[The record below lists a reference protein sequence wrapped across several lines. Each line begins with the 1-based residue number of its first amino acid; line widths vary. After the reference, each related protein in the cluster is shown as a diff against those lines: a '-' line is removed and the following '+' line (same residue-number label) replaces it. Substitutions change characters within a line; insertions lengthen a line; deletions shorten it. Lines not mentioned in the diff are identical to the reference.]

1 MESLSIPLKKF
12 SLPKKEKEERVCKL
26 IKQGKGVREIAA
38 AEHLSFTQIKKIRI
52 KYFETDEDETDQNM
66 KRSEAL
72 KLMEEGKSSLD
83 IAIELNLSADEVQ
96 GFRREH
102 LTLKGE
108 DELLAIYRRIGGKI
122 EQFVTL
128 YEMMNKEGLAPDEA
142 VCSLQNYGTFENIDR
157 QYTHLAKTLRQLK
170 EETSQLEEK
179 NQMLVSE
186 NERLT
191 DENYQL
197 QMRKQHLSDIIEPMA
212 DFTNKLQGDKDVFEQ
227 PDAQLELFE
236 QQIARLDLSWLPE
249 TIRKLDRIRQD
260 AADDSENKLL

>member
-1 MESLSIPLKKF
+1 MKKF
-12 SLPKKEKEERVCKL
+12 SLPKKEKEERVCEL

-38 AEHLSFTQIKKIRI
+38 AEHVSFTEIKKIRN
-52 KYFETDEDETDQNM
+52 KHFETDEDETGQNR

-128 YEMMNKEGLAPDEA
+128 YEMMIKEDLAPDEA
-142 VCSLQNYGTFENIDR
+142 VWTLQNYGTFENIDR
-157 QYTHLAKTLRQLK
+157 EFNHLTKRLRPLR
-170 EETSQLEEK
+170 EETSQLKEK
-179 NQMLVSE
+179 NQMLFSE

-197 QMRKQHLSDIIEPMA
+197 EMRKQHLSDIIEPMA

-227 PDAQLELFE
+227 QDAKLNFFE
-236 QQIARLDLSWLPE
+236 HSDTQLDLSWMPE
-249 TIRKLDRIRQD
+249 TIRKLEDRIRQD